1 MRYSDR
7 LLQEIDGRA
16 HAHRAGV
23 VRFAADLDAI
33 GEILATA
40 PRHGIHRWG
49 ALDLTRHDTRIV
61 IWTDVR
67 TEHALLELLLSQGA
81 IKEKIVEHNN
91 KLQITLALP
100 SVTAPVIVFAP
111 VPAPDGAQT
120 MHTEVAA

>member
-7 LLQEIDGRA
+7 LLQEIEGRA
-16 HAHRAGV
+16 LAHREGV

-81 IKEKIVEHNN
+81 IKEKTVEHNN
-91 KLQITLALP
+91 KLQITLGLP
-100 SVTAPVIVFAP
+100 CVTAPVIVFAP
-111 VPAPDGAQT
+111 VPAPEGAQT
-120 MHTEVAA
+120 MHTGTAA